1 MGPLGFE
8 VGNHGVGIG
17 KMLRKKYRCSSRIGK
32 GGKAD
37 RAFVREEQGHGKT
50 SVGVGEANKHVARSG
65 PYVEGFALDQGAAIR
80 PGGYNQFLVSVLDY
94 LFSPLHCAFALQGLT
109 DSRVGTVG

>member
-17 KMLRKKYRCSSRIGK
+17 KMLRKKYRCSSWIGK

-37 RAFVREEQGHGKT
+37 RAFVREEQGHGKA
-50 SVGVGEANKHVARSG
+50 SVGVGEANEHVARSG
-65 PYVEGFALDQGAAIR
+65 PNVKGFALDQGASIR
-80 PGGYNQFLVSVLDY
+80 PGGYDQFLVPMLDY
-94 LFSPLHCAFALQGLT
+94 LFCPLHCAFALQGLT